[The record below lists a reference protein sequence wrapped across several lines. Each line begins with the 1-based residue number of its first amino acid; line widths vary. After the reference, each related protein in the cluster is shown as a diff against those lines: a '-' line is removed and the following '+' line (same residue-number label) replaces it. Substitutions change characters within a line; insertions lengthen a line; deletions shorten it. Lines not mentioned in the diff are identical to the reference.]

1 MKKKT
6 LLFVALTVMVLGN
19 VTDILAAT
27 GYFGTGWNRTGY
39 SPKIV
44 DINFQSWA
52 DEPHDPNN
60 PSICP
65 EQVPDNGFYNP
76 HRVINLPV
84 PNTTTFVP
92 FTLDS
97 CLVRNA
103 CPPVANSGSKTRN
116 TGVSNGFV
124 ELKRYYTGGSTPSL
138 TPGLGHLIIG
148 PISYL
153 EYIQYSTSTNGGNKR
168 GFYLEKS
175 EDAISANDPLAT
187 WTVVRRETGNITLS
201 TSKDNNLECS
211 NGMQWEDDI
220 NGVDCYLRF
229 SNTTTAA
236 DGGAQMIRI
245 HDVKIWGEPSQIT
258 GINTAVATQLRAS
271 INNIRVKLTDYAEID
286 IFDISGNKILSHID
300 TKELNIANIPG
311 GIYIMKAKNANCT
324 LTQKFIK

>member
-6 LLFVALTVMVLGN
+6 LLFLALTVMVLGN
-19 VTDILAAT
+19 INDVLAVT
-27 GYFGTGWNRTGY
+27 GYFGTGWNRTGF

-60 PSICP
+60 PTVCP
-65 EQVPDNGFYNP
+65 DPVPDNGFYTP
-76 HRVINLPV
+76 HRVIYLPV
-84 PNTTTFVP
+84 PNTSTFVP

-116 TGVSNGFV
+116 TGVSNGFI

-138 TPGLGHLIIG
+138 SPGLGHLIIG

-175 EDAISANDPLAT
+175 EDGGDT
-187 WTVVRRETGNITLS
+187 WTLVRRETSNLTLS
-201 TSKDNNLECS
+201 TSGDNNLECS

-229 SNTTTAA
+229 RNTTTAA

-245 HDVKIWGEPSQIT
+245 HDVKIWGEPSLIS
-258 GINTAVATQLRAS
+258 GVNTSVATQLRAS
-271 INNIRVKLTDYAEID
+271 INNIRVKLTDFADID
-286 IFDISGNKILSHID
+286 IFDISGTKVLSQID
-300 TKELNIANIPG
+300 TKELNIANLPG
-311 GIYIMKAKNANCT
+311 GVYIMKAKNANST
-324 LTQKFIK
+324 LTKKFIK